1 MKAIKKNLKI
11 ELLTGLF
18 RQYYVSE
25 QINNIC
31 KTSNDSDI
39 NVNPYIQILF
49 GFDPRTVK
57 GKEDEYLSIFE
68 SVGNDGSLSYK
79 EKAENFFIQ
88 VKTFKKKNLI
98 RIK

>member
-1 MKAIKKNLKI
+1 MKEIKKNVKI

-39 NVNPYIQILF
+39 NLDPYIQLLF
-49 GFDPRTVK
+49 GFDPKTLK
-57 GKEDEYLSIFE
+57 GKEDDYLLIFE
-68 SVGNDGSLSYK
+68 NIGNNGSLSYK
-79 EKAENFFIQ
+79 EKAENFFYQ
-88 VKTFKKKNLI
+88 LKKFKKQNLI
-98 RIK
+98 KIK